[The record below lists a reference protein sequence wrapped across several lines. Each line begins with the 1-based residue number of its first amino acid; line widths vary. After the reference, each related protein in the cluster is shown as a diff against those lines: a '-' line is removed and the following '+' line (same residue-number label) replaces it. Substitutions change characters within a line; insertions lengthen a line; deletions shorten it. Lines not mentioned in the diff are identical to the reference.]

1 MTLTKMSP
9 GGWRYYAEEVSSGRE
24 DYYAVS
30 SETLGRFVGRGAVA
44 FGLAESEVS
53 PVALERLFGNG
64 ADPRTGKALGR
75 GFEPDKAGV
84 VAGFPMSFSPPKSI
98 SVFWACADEAISAE
112 VLAAHEAAVEE
123 AIAFLDEH
131 AAFTRRGHA
140 GVLQVDTEG
149 LLGVTFVHRTSRAA
163 DPQLHTHLLISNKV
177 RAKDGKWLAID
188 GRELF
193 THQKA
198 ACMLYKAALRA
209 ELTRRCDV
217 AWTDVDENGIAEI
230 VGVPQGLAEA
240 WSARRNDLKRVANE
254 LIADGEADMG
264 RMMTPGE
271 RAEIFQLA
279 AYRTRTPKID
289 ADTSTAELRD
299 RWHDEALDF
308 GHDPASWVS
317 DLTGKGQRRL
327 AQRVVAMAARDETY
341 VAEAIRR
348 LEDSSATFGRADIVE
363 VLSTLVTSTDAAS
376 MRARIEELASKVL
389 AETSVIC
396 LAGPLPAEPPRS
408 LRRHDGMSAIERHGA
423 VRFAT
428 KRTLRNEASIL
439 DAVTNGQQ
447 SGVAVV
453 AFSSAKDVLERSD
466 LGSDQRHAVRALVT
480 GGERVALLVGPAG
493 AGKSRALD
501 TARAIWERGGYQPI
515 GLAPSAMAAGVLA
528 EEAGLRSETLA
539 KFIAELE
546 RGVPLLNERA
556 VVILDEAGM
565 ARSDDL
571 ARLIEAVTRA
581 NAKLVL
587 VGDPQQLGAVGPGGI
602 FRTLVDDHGGNE
614 LETVRRFYRAWEAAA
629 SLRLRARDTS
639 ILPVYL
645 RHDRIAGGSK
655 EQMID
660 QAFRSWRSSRDEGLS
675 MVVIAGDNA
684 TATEIA
690 LRCRADLVA
699 SGEVARDGVRT
710 PGGTIGVGDEIV
722 TLRNDRRLR
731 AASDAFVRNGDRWR
745 VTDTLADGSMRVV
758 SMNEQHAGAS
768 SPSEVMLPAA
778 YVREHV
784 ALGYALTVHK
794 AQGTTTDRAVV
805 IVDESMTAP
814 QLYVAMTRGR
824 EENHALVVTSDRS
837 PEDHGHR
844 PSVDAVELLGG
855 VMRRDT
861 ADLSAHDVLRRGLAT
876 SESVT
881 LLRELS
887 AEADQFITRGAPP
900 DHTRE
905 IESLIPRADVE
916 RAVSR
921 LTEAEDAVRDAQAR
935 RQDASD
941 AVSETQRQ
949 TLRARLPGRGGEQ
962 ARSEAANSRVNATI
976 ELNAARRGE
985 NEAMRAFVVARHG
998 LDETKRS
1005 ARELADLQGV
1015 EADRQRRLGDHREEV
1030 RWAKDLHARL
1040 EARTKERNH
1049 PGVSHPQPEVSTEPG
1064 AARDPQRFPR
1074 PVRDNSAETK
1084 RELPEPLERRPAH
1097 QRGRELETEY
1107 LASPEPMPAPSRG
1120 VGGPS
1125 LGR

>member
-9 GGWRYYAEEVSSGRE
+9 SGWRYYAEEVSSGRE
-24 DYYAVS
+24 DYFAVS

-44 FGLAESEVS
+44 FGLAESDVS
-53 PVALERLFGNG
+53 PVALERLFGTG
-64 ADPRTGKALGR
+64 ADPRTGKSLGR
-75 GFEPDKAGV
+75 GFASGRAGV
-84 VAGFPMSFSPPKSI
+84 VAGFPMSFSPPKSV
-98 SVFWACADEAISAE
+98 SVLWACADTAISAE
-112 VLAAHEAAVEE
+112 VLAAHEAAVEV
-123 AIAFLDEH
+123 AVAFLDEH
-131 AAFTRRGHA
+131 GSFTRRGHN

-149 LLGVTFVHRTSRAA
+149 LVGVTFVHRTSRAA
-163 DPQLHTHLLISNKV
+163 DPQLHTHLLIANKV
-177 RAKDGKWLAID
+177 RAADGKWLSID

-198 ACMLYKAALRA
+198 AGMLYKAALRA

-230 VGVPQGLAEA
+230 VGVPQALADA
-240 WSARRNDLKRVANE
+240 WSQRRNELKRVANE
-254 LIADGEADMG
+254 LIADGEADLG
-264 RMMTPGE
+264 RTMTAGE
-271 RAEIFQLA
+271 RTEIYQLA

-289 ADTSTAELRD
+289 ADTSTEDLRA
-299 RWHDEALDF
+299 RWHDEAVDF
-308 GHDPASWVS
+308 GHDPVTWFPG
-317 DLTGKGQRRL
+317 LTANRRNYVK
-327 AQRVVAMAARDETY
+327 QRVVEKTTRDATYLAET
-341 VAEAIRR
+341 IRR
-348 LEDSSATFGRADIVE
+348 LEDASATFGRVDVVE

-376 MRARIEELASKVL
+376 MRARIEELASKLL

-396 LAGPLPAEPPRS
+396 LAGPLPAEPPSS

-423 VRFAT
+423 VKFTT
-428 KRTLRNEASIL
+428 KATLRLEASIL
-439 DAVTNGQQ
+439 DAVTNGQKA
-447 SGVAVV
+447 GVAIV
-453 AFSSAKDVLERSD
+453 AFSTAKDVLELSD
-466 LGSDQRHAVRALVT
+466 LGSDQRAAVRALVT

-501 TARAIWERGGYQPI
+501 TARAIWEHGGYQPI

-546 RGVPLLNERA
+546 RGVPILGERS

-571 ARLIEAVTRA
+571 AKLIEAVTRA

-614 LETVRRFYRAWEAAA
+614 LETVRRFDRAWEAAA
-629 SLRLRARDTS
+629 SLRLRARDAS

-645 RHDRIAGGSK
+645 RHDRIADGSK

-660 QAFRSWRSSRDEGLS
+660 QAFRSWKEARKHGAS
-675 MVVIAGDNA
+675 MVVMAGDNA
-684 TATEIA
+684 TASEIA

-699 SGEVARDGVRT
+699 SGEVTREGVRT
-710 PGGTIGVGDEIV
+710 ATGTFGVGDEIV
-722 TLRNDRRLR
+722 TLRNDRQLG
-731 AASDAFVRNGDRWR
+731 ASSDTFVRNGDRWR
-745 VTDTLADGSMRVV
+745 VTDTLADGSLRVA
-758 SMNEQHAGAS
+758 SMSERQATAHAL
-768 SPSEVMLPAA
+768 SEVILPAA

-805 IVDESMTAP
+805 IVDEAMTAP

-824 EENHALVVTSDRS
+824 EENRALVVTSDRS
-837 PEDHGHR
+837 PEDHRHQ

-861 ADLSAHDVLRRGLAT
+861 ADLSAHDVMRRGLAT

-900 DHTRE
+900 DYTKA
-905 IESLIPRADVE
+905 IEALIPRADVE

-921 LTEAEDAVRDAQAR
+921 VAEAEGAVRDAQAR
-935 RQDASD
+935 REDAD
-941 AVSETQRQ
+941 AAVSETERQ
-949 TLRARLPGRGGEQ
+949 SMRARLPGRGGE
-962 ARSEAANSRVNATI
+962 
-976 ELNAARRGE
+976 AARRE
-985 NEAMRAFVVARHG
+985 EASSRAGAASELTAARRDERYALKAFDVARHE
-998 LDETKRS
+998 LNQAKRS
-1005 ARELADLQGV
+1005 ARALGDLQGV
-1015 EADRQRRLGDHREEV
+1015 EADRQRWLGDHREEV
-1030 RWAKDLHARL
+1030 NWANNLHARL
-1040 EARTKERNH
+1040 ETRTAERNR
-1049 PGVSHPQPEVSTEPG
+1049 PAVSHPRPEISTEPE
-1064 AARDPQRFPR
+1064 AVRDPQRFPR
-1074 PVRDNSAETK
+1074 SLRDTSVETK
-1084 RELPEPLERRPAH
+1084 REPPEPLERRPPH
-1097 QRGRELETEY
+1097 QRGREFEPEY
-1107 LASPEPMPAPSRG
+1107 LAPQKPMPAPSRG
-1120 VGGPS
+1120 VGGPG

>member
-9 GGWRYYAEEVSSGRE
+9 SGWRYYAAEVSSGRE

-30 SETLGRFVGRGAVA
+30 SETLGRFVGRGAIA

-53 PVALERLFGNG
+53 TVALERLFGAG
-64 ADPRTGKALGR
+64 ADPRTGKPLGR
-75 GFEPDKAGV
+75 GFAPDRAGV
-84 VAGFPMSFSPPKSI
+84 VAGFPMSFSPPKSV

-112 VLAAHEAAVEE
+112 VLAALEAAVEV

-149 LLGVTFVHRTSRAA
+149 LVGVTFVHRTSRAA
-163 DPQLHTHLLISNKV
+163 DPQLHTHLLIANKV
-177 RAKDGKWLAID
+177 RAADGKWLAID

-198 ACMLYKAALRA
+198 AGMLYKAALRA

-217 AWTDVDENGIAEI
+217 AWTDVDDNGIAEI
-230 VGVPQGLAEA
+230 LGVPKELAEA
-240 WSARRNDLKRVANE
+240 WSARRNDLKRLANE
-254 LIADGEADMG
+254 LIADGEADLG
-264 RMMTPGE
+264 RTMTSGE
-271 RAEIFQLA
+271 RTKIYQLA

-289 ADTSTAELRD
+289 ADTSTADLRA
-299 RWHDEALDF
+299 RWHDEALGF
-308 GHDPASWVS
+308 GHDPASWLS
-317 DLTGKGQRRL
+317 DLAGMGQRRML
-327 AQRVVAMAARDETY
+327 QRVVAMAARDDTY
-341 VAEAIRR
+341 VADAIRR

-363 VLSTLVTSTDAAS
+363 VLSTLVTATDAAS
-376 MRARIEELASKVL
+376 MRARIEELASKLL

-396 LAGPLPAEPPRS
+396 LAGPLPAEPPSS
-408 LRRHDGMSAIERHGA
+408 LRRRDGMSAIERHGA

-428 KRTLRNEASIL
+428 KATLRHEASIL
-439 DAVTNGQQ
+439 DAVTNGQGA
-447 SGVAVV
+447 GVAVV
-453 AFSSAKDVLERSD
+453 AFSSAKDALERSE
-466 LGSDQRHAVRALVT
+466 LGSDQRAAVRALVT

-501 TARAIWERGGYQPI
+501 TARAIWEHGGYQPI
-515 GLAPSAMAAGVLA
+515 GLAPSAMAAGVLE

-546 RGVPLLNERA
+546 RGVPILGERS

-571 ARLIEAVTRA
+571 ARLIETVTRA

-614 LETVRRFYRAWEAAA
+614 LETVRRFDRAWEAAA
-629 SLRLRARDTS
+629 SIRLRARDAS

-645 RHDRIAGGSK
+645 RHDRIEDGSK

-660 QAFRSWRSSRDEGLS
+660 QAFHSWKEARAEGAS
-675 MVVIAGDNA
+675 MVVMAGDNA
-684 TATEIA
+684 TASEIA

-699 SGEVARDGVRT
+699 SGEVSRDGVRT
-710 PGGTIGVGDEIV
+710 SAGTVGVGDEIV
-722 TLRNDRRLR
+722 TLRNDRQLR
-731 AASDAFVRNGDRWR
+731 ASSDSFVRNGDRWR
-745 VTDTLADGSMRVV
+745 VTETLADGSIRVS
-758 SMNEQHAGAS
+758 SMNERQAATHAS
-768 SPSEVMLPAA
+768 SDVMLPAA

-805 IVDESMTAP
+805 IVDESMTVP

-837 PEDHGHR
+837 PEDHGQQ

-887 AEADQFITRGAPP
+887 TEADQFISRGAPP

-905 IESLIPRADVE
+905 IEALSPRADVE
-916 RAVSR
+916 GALAR
-921 LTEAEDAVRDAQAR
+921 LTEAADTVRDAQAR
-935 RQDASD
+935 REEASN

-949 TLRARLPGRGGEQ
+949 TLRARLPGWGGEQ
-962 ARSEAANSRVNATI
+962 ARYEAANSRVNATI

-985 NEAMRAFVVARHG
+985 SDAMRAFDVARHD
-998 LDETKRS
+998 LDEAKRAAS
-1005 ARELADLQGV
+1005 ELADFHGV
-1015 EADRQRRLGDHREEV
+1015 EADRQRWLGDHSEEV
-1030 RWAKDLHARL
+1030 NWANDLRARL
-1040 EARTKERNH
+1040 EARTAERNR
-1049 PGVSHPQPEVSTEPG
+1049 PAVGRPRTDVSTEPR
-1064 AARDPQRFPR
+1064 AAQGPERFPR
-1074 PVRDNSAETK
+1074 AVRDNSLETK
-1084 RELPEPLERRPAH
+1084 REPPEPLQRRRLH
-1097 QRGRELETEY
+1097 QRGREFEPEY
-1107 LASPEPMPAPSRG
+1107 PAPPKPMPAPAREA
-1120 VGGPS
+1120 GGPS